1 MNVDDIT
8 NDSKFMEMLS
18 AKIVK
23 RLEEINR
30 LEVKLKS
37 LRKMLEKAELD
48 RKKLERIRLMVES
61 NKSN

>member
-1 MNVDDIT
+1 MSVDDIT
-8 NDSKFMEMLS
+8 NDSRFMEMLS

-37 LRKMLEKAELD
+37 LKKMLEKAELD
-48 RKKLERIRLMVES
+48 RK
-61 NKSN
+61 

>member
-1 MNVDDIT
+1 MSVDDIT
-8 NDSKFMEMLS
+8 NDSRFMEMLS

-37 LRKMLEKAELD
+37 LKKMLEKAELD
-48 RKKLERIRLMVES
+48 RKKLEKIRLMLES
-61 NKSN
+61 KKSN

>member
-48 RKKLERIRLMVES
+48 SKKLERIRSMVES